1 MALATLHTNSAT
13 QTVTRIIDAFPP
25 GETRQIR
32 IQLSFCLE
40 AVVCQALMPQR
51 EGAGRV
57 LATEVLIATPAVR
70 SLIRDGK
77 EHQLYSV
84 IQAGQSHGMHT
95 LNSSLFAMVEA
106 GLVDRETALDAS
118 NRLEELTE
126 RLSEAGM
133 T

>member
-1 MALATLHTNSAT
+1 M
-13 QTVTRIIDAFPP
+13 
-25 GETRQIR
+25 
-32 IQLSFCLE
+32 
-40 AVVCQALMPQR
+40 
-51 EGAGRV
+51 
-57 LATEVLIATPAVR
+57 LATEVMIATPAVR

-106 GLVDRETALDAS
+106 GLVDREVALETS
-118 NRLEELTE
+118 NRREELAE
-126 RLSEAGM
+126 HLAEAPM